1 MPCNLSLNHA
11 CPLWVE
17 GHGRRRDNARLKTPF
32 QCKTGRVWSSMAQ
45 QQNVGGGARGA
56 ESAGRSPPYRVEPG
70 AFVTRTTLDRA
81 CLEYRARYPP
91 KYLGVETTG
100 GLTPRRARR
109 GRSGAGVAAAAPRA
123 CHCARTGEAGGGGA
137 QGRTPST
144 LHTALTRRSRSHH
157 EAISLASR
165 GDLARITRRSRSHH
179 EAISLASRGDLARI
193 TRRSRSHRTWWGPSC
208 GP

>member
-1 MPCNLSLNHA
+1 
-11 CPLWVE
+11 
-17 GHGRRRDNARLKTPF
+17 
-32 QCKTGRVWSSMAQ
+32 MAQ

-165 GDLARITRRSRSHH
+165 GDLARITRRSRSYH
-179 EAISLASRGDLARI
+179 EAISLASNVVGAFMRAVAG
-193 TRRSRSHRTWWGPSC
+193 TRSHIMATASRVSNTCNARAVHTTVEDSADSAASVLTSGLQ
-208 GP
+208 